1 MSFYCYILFSVSKNK
16 YYVGF
21 TAGNLEDRIK
31 KHNSNHKGFTGK
43 TGDWMLVYFE
53 KFNDKVDAIN
63 REKYIKKQKSKKFI
77 EKANSWFRASRFII
91 GRVSGSNPFRFYRN
105 K

>member
-63 REKYIKKQKSKKFI
+63 REKYIKKQNSRKFI
-77 EKANSWFRASRFII
+77 EKLIP
-91 GRVSGSNPFRFYRN
+91 GSEHPDL
-105 K
+105 